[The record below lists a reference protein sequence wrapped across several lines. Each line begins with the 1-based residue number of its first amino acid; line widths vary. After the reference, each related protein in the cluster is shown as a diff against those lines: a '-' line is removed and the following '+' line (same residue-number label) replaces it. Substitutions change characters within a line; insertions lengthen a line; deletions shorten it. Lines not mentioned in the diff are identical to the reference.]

1 MREARA
7 FELSKLCV
15 ESSNIGACR
24 KEKLTYAHTERYSD
38 GLLRKNQQR
47 RAQEELTKMQK
58 ER

>member
-24 KEKLTYAHTERYSD
+24 KEKLTYVHAEIYND
-38 GLLRKNQQR
+38 GLLRKNQKR
-47 RAQEELTKMQK
+47 RGQEELTKVQK

>member
-7 FELSKLCV
+7 FELCV

-47 RAQEELTKMQK
+47 RAQEELTKVQK